1 MENLFITCYL
11 KAAAL
16 LLNYLVLDRQKSQHL
31 AITSLLLYIIVFILH
46 WNIPES
52 VINNLFLY
60 FCGCFIPAFCSR
72 FPIVWYICD
81 IRLFFLY
88 FFFLV
93 FGIGQLVD
101 LFFLRQVQ
109 TLFVSGLFK
118 MTCIFA
124 CFLFCIFLD
133 TFVFAGSFFV
143 KCCQIGL
150 LFSCATSC
158 TRFML

>member
-1 MENLFITCYL
+1 MLCCVSSFFFLSFFLFPSSLILARYWSRIFSCNRAEAWYNFKIWMENLFITCYL

-101 LFFLRQVQ
+101 LFFLRQV
-109 TLFVSGLFK
+109 
-118 MTCIFA
+118 
-124 CFLFCIFLD
+124 
-133 TFVFAGSFFV
+133 
-143 KCCQIGL
+143 
-150 LFSCATSC
+150 
-158 TRFML
+158 